1 MITYFQ
7 DSPQGSDKKDTEL
20 RYKIQD
26 DREEI
31 VQNESMYACK
41 LLKCV
46 QLREVKEIRNVH
58 DTMK

>member
-7 DSPQGSDKKDTEL
+7 DSPQGSDKKDTGT
-20 RYKIQD
+20 RYKTIGG
-26 DREEI
+26 EI

-46 QLREVKEIRNVH
+46 QLREVKEIWNVH